1 MKVPKKVISS
11 ILAIGIITS
20 TSLAYQSAD
29 VTKASQESIE
39 ISQTTEVPTEQSKT
53 PQQVNIH
60 MGDDAST
67 QVNISYTT
75 LASGLETKVVLNK
88 LGDSNKIT
96 VNGENTIGNA
106 DKYFHSIAVSN
117 LEPNTKYEYTVGSGD
132 DTYSGSFKT
141 ALPKGSKDNFKFAY
155 LADTQV
161 SNETNSKAAGATF
174 AELNKDNDLDF
185 LYLAGDITDKATNE
199 TQWELLFNNG
209 GAFPTAGQDLLGN
222 TLLSAVQGN
231 HDNNTLTRH
240 INAPA
245 ESGNIVYSYDYGPAT
260 FIMLNLES
268 ARYDADARSQQK
280 EYLTNA
286 VNEAKERGQWTFVGF
301 HKSLYTG
308 ASHITDSDVI
318 EARQYWAPTFSELD
332 VDVVMQGHD
341 HVYSRGFVTSDGY
354 NANPT
359 TDEDGSIINPEN
371 APLYMVGGHAGGL
384 KWYSKKNYTVGTGDP
399 LAPGYSFL
407 DVNSTD
413 TGSDVKKEQVIV
425 EFEVSENDLSVNT
438 YMMKYDT
445 DTDAITTDKYLYDSF
460 SVTKDS
466 VNVENDFQVSLGD
479 VSNIEGEKD
488 TEFKVP
494 MYLNNFPSDTEIRS
508 SEMVFN
514 IPSDLEVKDVELN
527 NKVIKADNWD
537 WNVKDGELR
546 IALANLDDSPI
557 FTNNVS
563 SDKNIVNLTLSLK
576 EDKNEG
582 DKTKVSM
589 SQFTFRGNN
598 DVNIDYDTSKAVSNI
613 SFAKKQ
619 VAQAFARDLYKSE
632 GTEVVPENMKAVAV
646 EFTQVSDSTTVTY
659 KNTEFFYSPEYTE
672 KNGKVTYVSLV
683 PSNTSLED
691 LSNISNYTFSEVES
705 QNELVFGD
713 LNSDGIDAQD
723 ALSAVS
729 AWLRKSELND
739 KQVLSTNVS
748 ADGKVNTRDAI
759 DIVDNYVSSKD
770 FNILSK

>member
-1 MKVPKKVISS
+1 MKVPKKIISS

-20 TSLAYQSAD
+20 TSLAYQSTN
-29 VTKASQESIE
+29 VSKTSQESNGASETTE
-39 ISQTTEVPTEQSKT
+39 ISKEQSKT
-53 PQQVNIH
+53 PQQVNVH

-75 LASGLETKVVLNK
+75 IAGELETKVELNK
-88 LGDSNKIT
+88 VGDSKKII
-96 VNGENTIGNA
+96 VKGDNTIGNA

-132 DTYSGSFKT
+132 NTYSGSFKT
-141 ALPKGSKDNFKFAY
+141 APAKGSKDSFKFAF

-161 SNETNSKAAGATF
+161 SNETNAKAAGATF
-174 AELNKDNDLDF
+174 AQLSKDLDF

-222 TLLSAVQGN
+222 TLISAVQGN

-260 FIMLNLES
+260 FIMLNLET
-268 ARYDADARSQQK
+268 ARYDADARAEQK

-286 VNEAKERGQWTFVGF
+286 VKEAKERGQWTFVGF

-318 EARQYWAPTFSELD
+318 EARQYWAPTFAELD

-359 TDEDGSIINPEN
+359 SDENGSIINPEN

-445 DTDAITTDKYLYDSF
+445 ETDSITTDKYLYDSF
-460 SVTKDS
+460 SVTKS
-466 VNVENDFQVSLGD
+466 VAEVENDYQASLGD
-479 VSNIEGEKD
+479 VSNIEGKKG

-494 MYLNNFPSDTEIRS
+494 MYLNNLPSDTEIRS
-508 SEMVFN
+508 SEIVFN
-514 IPSDLEVKDVELN
+514 IPNDLDVKDVKLN

-537 WNVKDGELR
+537 WNFKDGKLR

-557 FTNNVS
+557 FTNNAS
-563 SDKNIVNLTLSLK
+563 SNKNIVNLTLTLK

-582 DKTKVSM
+582 DKTKISM
-589 SQFTFRGNN
+589 SQFTFRGNE
-598 DVNIDYDTSKAVSNI
+598 DINIDYDTSKAVCNI
-613 SFAKKQ
+613 SFVQKQ
-619 VAQAFARDLYKSE
+619 VAKAFARELYESE
-632 GTEVVPENMKAVAV
+632 GTEVIPENMKAVAV
-646 EFTQVSDSTTVTY
+646 EFTQVSDTTNVTY
-659 KNTEFFYSPEYTE
+659 KDTEFFYSPEYT
-672 KNGKVTYVSLV
+672 KNNGKVTYVSIV

-691 LSNISNYTFSEVES
+691 LSNISNYTLNDAKS
-705 QNELVFGD
+705 QNKLIFGD
-713 LNSDGIDAQD
+713 LNNDGIDAQD

-729 AWLRKSELND
+729 AWLRKSDLNE
-739 KQVLSTNVS
+739 KQMLSTNVS
-748 ADGKVNTRDAI
+748 ADGKINTRDAI
-759 DIVDNYVSSKD
+759 DIVDNYVSSKE
-770 FNILSK
+770 FKILSK

>member
-1 MKVPKKVISS
+1 MKVPKKIISS

-20 TSLAYQSAD
+20 TSLAYQSTN
-29 VTKASQESIE
+29 VSKTSQESIGASETTE
-39 ISQTTEVPTEQSKT
+39 ISKEQSKT
-53 PQQVNIH
+53 PQQENVH

-75 LASGLETKVVLNK
+75 IAGELETKVELNK
-88 LGDSNKIT
+88 VGDSKKII
-96 VNGENTIGNA
+96 VKGDNTIGNA

-132 DTYSGSFKT
+132 NTYSGSFKT
-141 ALPKGSKDNFKFAY
+141 APAKGSKDSFKFAF

-161 SNETNSKAAGATF
+161 SNETNAKAAGATF
-174 AELNKDNDLDF
+174 AQLSKDLDF

-222 TLLSAVQGN
+222 TLISAVQGN

-260 FIMLNLES
+260 FIMLNLET
-268 ARYDADARSQQK
+268 ARYDADARAEQK

-286 VNEAKERGQWTFVGF
+286 VKEAKERGQWTFVGF

-318 EARQYWAPTFSELD
+318 EARQYWAPTFAELD

-359 TDEDGSIINPEN
+359 SDENGSIINPEN

-445 DTDAITTDKYLYDSF
+445 ETDSITTDKYLYDSF
-460 SVTKDS
+460 SVTKS
-466 VNVENDFQVSLGD
+466 VAEVENDYQASLGD
-479 VSNIEGEKD
+479 VSNIEGKKG

-494 MYLNNFPSDTEIRS
+494 MYLNNLPSDTEIRS
-508 SEMVFN
+508 SEIVFN
-514 IPSDLEVKDVELN
+514 IPNDLDVKDVKLN

-537 WNVKDGELR
+537 WNFKDGKLR

-557 FTNNVS
+557 FTNNAS
-563 SDKNIVNLTLSLK
+563 SNKNIVNLTLTLK

-582 DKTKVSM
+582 DKTKISM
-589 SQFTFRGNN
+589 SQFTFRGNE
-598 DVNIDYDTSKAVSNI
+598 DINIDYDTSKAVCNI
-613 SFAKKQ
+613 SFVQKQ
-619 VAQAFARDLYKSE
+619 VAKAFARELYESE
-632 GTEVVPENMKAVAV
+632 GTEVIPENMKAVAV
-646 EFTQVSDSTTVTY
+646 EFTQVSDTTNVTY
-659 KNTEFFYSPEYTE
+659 KDTEFFYSPEYT
-672 KNGKVTYVSLV
+672 KNNGKVTYVSIV

-691 LSNISNYTFSEVES
+691 LSNISNYALNDAKS
-705 QNELVFGD
+705 QNKLIFGD
-713 LNSDGIDAQD
+713 LNNDGIDAQD

-729 AWLRKSELND
+729 AWLRKSDLNE
-739 KQVLSTNVS
+739 KQMLSTNVS
-748 ADGKVNTRDAI
+748 ADGKINTRDAI
-759 DIVDNYVSSKD
+759 DIVDNYVSSKE
-770 FNILSK
+770 FKILSK